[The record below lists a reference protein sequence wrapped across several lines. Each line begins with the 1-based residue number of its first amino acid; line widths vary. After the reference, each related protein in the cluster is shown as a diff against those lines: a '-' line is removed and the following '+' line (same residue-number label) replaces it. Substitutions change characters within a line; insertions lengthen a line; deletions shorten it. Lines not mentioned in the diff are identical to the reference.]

1 MCNERPINR
10 LHWINRAQDME
21 KTRKPREFLRGDA
34 DEPLELRV
42 QMVLADPK
50 LLTELANRQGA
61 TMVGNLPKSML
72 HQTETLRHPRE
83 ASKQKLLEEGKSCLD
98 SRRVM

>member
-50 LLTELANRQGA
+50 LLTEFANRQGA
-61 TMVGNLPKSML
+61 TMVGHLPQEHGAPDRNPAAPKRGE
-72 HQTETLRHPRE
+72 QAE
-83 ASKQKLLEEGKSCLD
+83 AARRGQILLG
-98 SRRVM
+98 